1 MAQPDFKSTSELKV
15 SKKLIDQVIGQD
27 ESVEIIRKAAAQ
39 KRNVLLVG
47 IPGTGKSMLAQAM
60 SEILP
65 ISELHDVL
73 VYPNSQDPNNPKVRV
88 VKAGEGKQIVQKAR
102 MDTRAAEDNSRMFSF
117 LLPMLW
123 FLFASII
130 WQLKWISDVIFAAML
145 LLGGFIVVGLALGSQ
160 MRGRAGNIAPKLFI
174 DNFGKKIAP
183 FIEATGARAGSL
195 LGDVRHDPLQS
206 SIDENKFF
214 VCRNNKWELLSFEQL
229 WMIISKKYPQL
240 IEKFEKGYEAI
251 VLPQNE
257 EIFTYGFNEKGEI
270 VKSRIHFINR
280 RPYNGK
286 IIEISTGENKLGL
299 TPEHKVFTGRNSSK
313 EAEKIS
319 VFDKMILLKKAGE
332 LKVSIVSAIKH

>member
-160 MRGRAGNIAPKLFI
+160 MRGRAGNIAPKLLI

-183 FIEATGARAGSL
+183 FIEATRPITRS
-195 LGDVRHDPLQS
+195 
-206 SIDENKFF
+206 F
-214 VCRNNKWELLSFEQL
+214 LS
-229 WMIISKKYPQL
+229 
-240 IEKFEKGYEAI
+240 
-251 VLPQNE
+251 
-257 EIFTYGFNEKGEI
+257 
-270 VKSRIHFINR
+270 
-280 RPYNGK
+280 
-286 IIEISTGENKLGL
+286 
-299 TPEHKVFTGRNSSK
+299 
-313 EAEKIS
+313 
-319 VFDKMILLKKAGE
+319 
-332 LKVSIVSAIKH
+332 